1 MQDEIEIKM
10 LNLIENLFKE
20 NKFNVFI
27 KIFSK

>member
-20 NKFNVFI
+20 NKFNGFI